1 MQERQNLLTDTSG
14 GYCRKW
20 RNLELWDDTL
30 VVVLSDHGMSIGEH
44 SRTGKSNIDPEDE
57 RYWPTYP
64 EINHEMFLIA
74 GGDVPSG
81 QRLDLIAQPMD
92 IMPTLCELA
101 GVNLD
106 PPKPFEGRSF
116 ARAFLNGDDA
126 AQGIRRN
133 GLPYRCPGRNC
144 ATSEQRH
151 RSS

>member
-1 MQERQNLLTDTSG
+1 MED
-14 GYCRKW
+14 
-20 RNLELWDDTL
+20 LELWDDTL

-44 SRTGKSNIDPEDE
+44 SRTGKSNIDPEDS

-81 QRLDLIAQPMD
+81 KRLDLIAQPMD

-101 GVNLD
+101 GVTLE

-116 ARAFLNGDDA
+116 AQSLLNGGT
-126 AQGIRRN
+126 QHRELRRN
-133 GLPYRCPGRNC
+133 GLQYRRTGRKC
-144 ATSEQRH
+144 TTSSNDTVPRH
-151 RSS
+151 RTLGIRTRR